1 MFTDPIGD
9 MIARMR
15 NVQMRG
21 RKEVRMP
28 HSRVKEKI
36 LDVLLREGYID
47 GYSVDDLD
55 VVKKVLCVRLKYGA
69 DRRPV
74 IRHIA
79 RTSKPSLHVYSS
91 VRDLNKSRS
100 RMGSA
105 VLTTSRGILSD
116 NEARSLGVGG
126 KVLLEVR

>member
-21 RKEVRMP
+21 RKEVRLP

-79 RTSKPSLHVYSS
+79 RTSKPSLHIYSS
-91 VRDLNKSRS
+91 VRCLNKTRS

>member
-21 RKEVRMP
+21 RKEVRLP

-55 VVKKVLCVRLKYGA
+55 VVKKVLCVRLKYGS

-91 VRDLNKSRS
+91 VRCLHKKRS

-105 VLTTSRGILSD
+105 VLTTSRGVISD

>member
-9 MIARMR
+9 MIARIR

-36 LDVLLREGYID
+36 LDVLMREGYID

-69 DRRPV
+69 NRRPV

-91 VRDLNKSRS
+91 VRGLNKARS

-116 NEARSLGVGG
+116 NEARALGVGG